1 MHLQHRF
8 LVKSM
13 LNVLTTSILTKTD
26 VISTLS
32 KLFFVYL
39 KNNIDYFTLMY
50 WNVLN
55 YIFIAEGLGE
65 IM

>member
-1 MHLQHRF
+1 
-8 LVKSM
+8 M

-50 WNVLN
+50 WYVLN